1 MRLILS
7 YDFSLFSIVLDEH
20 IDIERRLIGSNLQH
34 VVFDDVDTLIDITFC
49 PAVAEII
56 RRLEVSDE
64 HIQKKVHVNDPAIV
78 QLVFVSATI
87 PTTTEESLKEL
98 INVCTDQI
106 DKMLTPSVHRIMPH
120 VPQKF
125 YRVGSQQKFG
135 LLLKLVKYDL
145 EKKHFCFIFS
155 NKTSRVQFLQQFF
168 RDQRIEIFVM
178 HIQMT

>member
-1 MRLILS
+1 
-7 YDFSLFSIVLDEH
+7 EH

-34 VVFDDVDTLIDITFC
+34 VVVDDVDTLIDITFC

-56 RRLEVSDE
+56 RRLE
-64 HIQKKVHVNDPAIV
+64 
-78 QLVFVSATI
+78 
-87 PTTTEESLKEL
+87 
-98 INVCTDQI
+98 TDQI

-168 RDQRIEIFVM
+168 RDQLEHVIQFDFPRCIPDYIHLTDRAGSKNRDKVSSFVSRPHEISLAKKIE
-178 HIQMT
+178 